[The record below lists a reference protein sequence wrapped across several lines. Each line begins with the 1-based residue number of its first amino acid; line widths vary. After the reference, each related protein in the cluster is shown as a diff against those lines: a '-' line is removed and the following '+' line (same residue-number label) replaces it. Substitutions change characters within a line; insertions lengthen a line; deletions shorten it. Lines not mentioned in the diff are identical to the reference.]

1 MEFVALAATTGELA
15 GRASA
20 VLDRVVWPGKP
31 GAPAPI
37 APLTPD
43 EQRRF
48 DAGQTVYKNIC
59 QACHQADGRG
69 AAKIAANLIGSPLAL
84 APADVPARILMNGKE
99 GPIGLMP
106 PVGASLSD
114 EQIAD
119 VLTYIRRDWG
129 QDGTPVDP
137 ATIKSVRALT
147 ASRTR
152 PWTNDELLALVPAGA
167 R

>member
-1 MEFVALAATTGELA
+1 
-15 GRASA
+15 
-20 VLDRVVWPGKP
+20 
-31 GAPAPI
+31 
-37 APLTPD
+37 
-43 EQRRF
+43 
-48 DAGQTVYKNIC
+48 
-59 QACHQADGRG
+59 
-69 AAKIAANLIGSPLAL
+69 
-84 APADVPARILMNGKE
+84 
-99 GPIGLMP
+99 
-106 PVGASLSD
+106 VGASLSD

-129 QDGTPVDP
+129 QGGTPVDP